1 MAEALD
7 PNASPPS
14 SFQSFATETLRR
26 LNDGIE
32 SLQRGSA
39 ETIRSIGDSM
49 EEIPARMEG
58 AWGEALEKFQSLRGH
73 ARSTYDALE
82 RRTVRSIEQFER
94 WLAGDQTR
102 PSRPRPEPGR
112 MKGSGPPI
120 AV

>member
-1 MAEALD
+1 
-7 PNASPPS
+7 
-14 SFQSFATETLRR
+14 
-26 LNDGIE
+26 
-32 SLQRGSA
+32 
-39 ETIRSIGDSM
+39 M